1 MKSKI
6 KFLIFL
12 IYLTTLNALKED
24 LEIQINNTGAE
35 LMSIKYKGK
44 EYLHDE
50 TEFWEGKSPI
60 LFPIVGRLK
69 NGKTIINGKE
79 YEMSTHGFAH
89 GMTFE
94 KIGDY
99 SYKLE
104 SNEETLKQYP
114 FNFELYVSYKIEGN
128 KLSVDYK
135 VVNTDTQTILFGIGG
150 HPGFKCNYFEEKT
163 QIEFENEEDNI
174 KIIPVILPEALM
186 SNETEDGTKIL
197 TNKKILE
204 IKKNSFENDAIVFT
218 DIKSK
223 SVTLFDN
230 GKKILKFNFEQF
242 KYLGIW
248 SAKGE
253 APFICLEPWY
263 DPPDYINSNQKFEEK
278 KDIVKL
284 DANETFTVGFSVEF
298 YGDEPNGSMKFNYNS
313 IFGIIYLMLILF

>member
-69 NGKTIINGKE
+69 NGKTKINGKE

-104 SNEETLKQYP
+104 SNEETLKKYP

-150 HPGFKCNYFEEKT
+150 HPGFKCNYFEERT

-223 SVTLFDN
+223 SVTLIDN

-298 YGDEPNGSMKFNYNS
+298 YVDEPNGSMKFNYNS

>member
-12 IYLTTLNALKED
+12 IYLTTLKALKED

-35 LMSIKYKGK
+35 LMSVKYKGK

-69 NGKTIINGKE
+69 NGKTIINRKE

-150 HPGFKCNYFEEKT
+150 HPGFKCNYFEERT

-223 SVTLFDN
+223 SVTLIDN

-263 DPPDYINSNQKFEEK
+263 DPPDYINSTQKFEEK

>member
-12 IYLTTLNALKED
+12 KYLTTFIALKED

-163 QIEFENEEDNI
+163 KIEFENEEDNI

-223 SVTLFDN
+223 SVTLIDN

-263 DPPDYINSNQKFEEK
+263 DPPDYINSTQKFEEK

-284 DANETFTVGFSVEF
+284 DANETFNVGFSVEF